1 MPIRLPEKE
10 LVRRRAL
17 IGRLLVDLRA
27 DKKHR
32 PACDFYRGPELDRKV
47 LAAHDGL
54 VGGEHYR
61 DWMFRTGAPAVWGQY
76 FEIWSPEDV
85 GQRSWTLQ
93 AAYLTILE
101 IRKSGRTEI
110 LGIHC
115 DPADGSSE
123 PTRSFKRGPHLHV
136 TCAREPLPK
145 SHFPLNYGH
154 LSNVLQ
160 DSAAL
165 TKAIRD
171 AVFVVRREVLER
183 FQPS

>member
-1 MPIRLPEKE
+1 M
-10 LVRRRAL
+10 RRRAL
-17 IGRLLVDLRA
+17 IGKLLVDLRV
-27 DKKHR
+27 DKQHR
-32 PACDFYRGPELDRKV
+32 PACDFYHGPEHNCKV
-47 LAAHDGL
+47 LAAHDGE

-61 DWMFRTGAPAVWGQY
+61 DWMFRTGAPAIWGQY
-76 FEIWSPEDV
+76 FEIWSPED
-85 GQRSWTLQ
+85 GSQRSWTLK

-101 IRKSGRTEI
+101 VGKGDCTEI

-115 DPADGSSE
+115 DPTDGSSE

-136 TCAREPLPK
+136 KCAREPLPK

-154 LSNVLQ
+154 LGNVMR

-165 TKAIRD
+165 TKAIGD